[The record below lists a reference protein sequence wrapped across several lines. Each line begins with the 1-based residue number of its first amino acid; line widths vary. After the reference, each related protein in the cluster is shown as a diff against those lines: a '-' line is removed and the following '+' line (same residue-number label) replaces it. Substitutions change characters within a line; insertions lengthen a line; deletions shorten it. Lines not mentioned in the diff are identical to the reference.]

1 MPLVERVAGVVAR
14 RSRLVVAVLLV
25 ATLVVGSGAGLV
37 EQSASLDAVASESE
51 AAAADDYVRENFSV
65 RDGNTTVALFAVEN
79 PDGTALSRASLVR
92 SLRFQQRLRANE
104 TVTRTLV
111 ANRSTV
117 GVANVVARGAIAT
130 EQRRERRESG
140 GSASEA
146 ERDDT
151 PPTLDEQVAQLESM
165 NASAVESTVGRVLAA
180 DGDGSGRT
188 ARRLLPR
195 GYEPGSTTADA
206 RLVVVTFRTE
216 QLVRAPP
223 MISEPVVE
231 GHFAARD
238 IATSQ
243 PGPERYR
250 AFGEGF
256 FSEQQNAAIGDSL
269 AILGPLALLFVLAA
283 LSVAYRDPLDVALGL
298 VGVVLVLVWTFGTM
312 GWAGIEFNQMM
323 IAVPLLLIGLSVDYA
338 LHVVM
343 RFRERRTRE
352 GASVRTAMARSL
364 GGVGTALVL
373 VTATT
378 AVGFLANLTSSMPD
392 LRLFGVVTAVGVG
405 ATLVVFGLF
414 VPALKTELDAAL
426 AARGFD
432 RSRAPFGTGGRFGRL
447 LSGGATLA
455 RRVPLAVLLLAL
467 VASAAAGYA
476 ALDVDVSSSDE
487 SFMADDPPGWTEDLP
502 AAIRPGEYFLK
513 DNRESVY
520 ARFQAPDTQASVLVR
535 GNLTRP
541 NVLERVDTAA
551 ADAGSAAVTFTR
563 PTGEPAVSSPISSI
577 QRVAARNDTFNATV
591 TAADTD
597 GDSVPD
603 RNLKAVYDG
612 LYAAAPDVAG
622 RSLHRVDG
630 EYVAL
635 RLTVAVEGTAP
646 NAAVADRLRAVAT
659 DLSGAG
665 LTATATGSPVV
676 SNDLDSRLATTIV
689 ESMAVTLVALLCLL
703 AIVFR
708 AFEGSASLG
717 AITLAPVAAT
727 VAWLLG
733 TIAALDLSL
742 NLITALVGSISLGL
756 GVDYAIHVTER
767 FADELAASDDPGVA
781 LERTV
786 TGTGG
791 ALLSSAV
798 TTAAGFGV
806 LGFSLLPALRQFG
819 LVLALGI
826 AYAFLASVVV
836 LPSLLALW
844 TRYGADRAVAANESA
859 VPGDD

>member
-1 MPLVERVAGVVAR
+1 MSLVERVAGLVTR
-14 RSRLVVAVLLV
+14 RSRLVVALLLV
-25 ATLVVGSGAGLV
+25 ATLAVGSGAGMV

-51 AAAADDYVRENFSV
+51 TAAADDYVRENFSA
-65 RDGNTTVALFAVEN
+65 RDGNTTAALFAVEN
-79 PDGTALSRASLVR
+79 PDGNVLSRASLLR

-104 TVTRTLV
+104 TVNRTLV
-111 ANRSTV
+111 ENRSTV
-117 GVANVVARGAIAT
+117 GVANAVARAAIAA
-130 EQRRERRESG
+130 EQPRNRRGSG
-140 GSASEA
+140 GSDGRSERSA
-146 ERDDT
+146 A

-180 DGDGSGRT
+180 DGDGSGRA

-195 GYEPGSTTADA
+195 GYDPGATTADA
-206 RLVVVTFRTE
+206 RLIVVTFRTE

-223 MISEPVVE
+223 MISEPVVA

-238 IATSQ
+238 IATAQS
-243 PGPERYR
+243 GPERYR
-250 AFGEGF
+250 AFGEGY

-269 AILGPLALLFVLAA
+269 AILGPLAMLFVLAA

-298 VGVVLVLVWTFGTM
+298 VGVVLVLVWTFGAM

-343 RFRERRTRE
+343 RYRERRTRDGE
-352 GASVRTAMARSL
+352 SVRTAMARSL

-432 RSRAPFGTGGRFGRL
+432 RARAPFGTGGRFGRL

-455 RRVPLAVLLLAL
+455 RRAPLAVLVVAL

-476 ALDVDVSSSDE
+476 ALGVDVSSSDE
-487 SFMADDPPGWTEDLP
+487 SFMADDPPGWTDDLP
-502 AAIRPGEYFLK
+502 EAIRPGEYFLD
-513 DNRESVY
+513 DNREAIF
-520 ARFQAPDTQASVLVR
+520 ARFQAPDTQAAVLVR
-535 GNLTRP
+535 GNVTRP
-541 NVLERVDTAA
+541 DALERVDAAA
-551 ADAGSAAVTFTR
+551 ADAGSADVTFER
-563 PTGEPAVSSPISSI
+563 PTGDPAVSSPVSAI
-577 QRVAARNDTFNATV
+577 QRVATRNETFNATV
-591 TAADTD
+591 AAADTD
-597 GDSVPD
+597 GDGVPD
-603 RNLKAVYDG
+603 RNLVAIYDG
-612 LYAAAPDVAG
+612 LYAAAPDLAS
-622 RSLHRVDG
+622 RSVHRVDG

-635 RLTVAVEGTAP
+635 RLRVAVEGTAP
-646 NAAVADRLRAVAT
+646 NAAVAEQLRAVAD
-659 DLSGAG
+659 DLEGGG
-665 LTATATGSPVV
+665 LTATATGAPVV
-676 SNDLDSRLATTIV
+676 TDDLDSRLATTIV

-703 AIVFR
+703 AVVFR

-717 AITLAPVAAT
+717 AVTLAPVAVT
-727 VAWLLG
+727 VAWLIG
-733 TIAALDLSL
+733 TMAALDLSL

-791 ALLSSAV
+791 ALLSSAI

-826 AYAFLASVVV
+826 SYAFLASVVV

-844 TRYGADRAVAANESA
+844 TRYGADRPVAAGEPA